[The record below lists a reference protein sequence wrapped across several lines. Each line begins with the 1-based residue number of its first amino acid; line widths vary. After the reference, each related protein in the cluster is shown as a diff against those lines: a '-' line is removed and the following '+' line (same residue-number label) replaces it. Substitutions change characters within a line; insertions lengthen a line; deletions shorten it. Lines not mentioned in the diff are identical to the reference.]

1 MCSVYVRVGPP
12 CCSYRTTI
20 TSKRIATLQNPDVLY
35 VHLICLKKSKSN
47 GSRIKNPNNP
57 VRLPPRESIV
67 VMCGN
72 ICATRGA
79 TAIASVK
86 QGAFGWAVFGLAE
99 GGQRHSVDF
108 LLFPPSEQTK
118 RPVGLF
124 IGNGVST
131 PVYHIESS
139 RLYSRTPPCY
149 YTASNISTLGLFRRG
164 GVVVL
169 VLLESR
175 SSTLPRLHT
184 KFR

>member
-35 VHLICLKKSKSN
+35 VHLICVKKSKSN

-57 VRLPPRESIV
+57 ARLPPRESV
-67 VMCGN
+67 VVRHV
-72 ICATRGA
+72 AQPRWHP
-79 TAIASVK
+79 SK

-108 LLFPPSEQTK
+108 LLFPPLNK
-118 RPVGLF
+118 LRWRPVGLF

-131 PVYHIESS
+131 PVHHIKSS

-164 GVVVL
+164 EVVVL

-175 SSTLPRLHT
+175 SSTLPPRLHT